1 MIVHRPAFFFL
12 DQAMW
17 DDLWAAIALMLVIE
31 GIVPFLS
38 PDGMRRMLVAML
50 QMDNRSIRVA
60 GLISM
65 LLGVAL
71 LYWVR
76 RSTG

>member
-1 MIVHRPAFFFL
+1 
-12 DQAMW
+12 MW
-17 DDLWAAIALMLVIE
+17 DDLWAALALMLVIE

-38 PDGMRRMLVAML
+38 PDTMRRMLAAML

-65 LLGVAL
+65 LVGVGL

-76 RSTG
+76 RGNVVG

>member
-1 MIVHRPAFFFL
+1 
-12 DQAMW
+12 MW
-17 DDLWAAIALMLVIE
+17 DDLWAAMALMLVIE

-38 PDGMRRMLVAML
+38 PDAMRRMLAAML
-50 QMDNRSIRVA
+50 QMDNRSIRIA

-65 LLGVAL
+65 VGGTAL

-76 RSTG
+76 QGNVVG

>member
-1 MIVHRPAFFFL
+1 
-12 DQAMW
+12 MW
-17 DDLWAAIALMLVIE
+17 DDLWAAMALMLVIE

-38 PDGMRRMLVAML
+38 PDAMRRMLTAML
-50 QMDNRSIRVA
+50 QMDNRSIRIA

-65 LLGVAL
+65 LGGVAL

-76 RSTG
+76 QGNVGG